1 MCFILEFVSYSFLVK
16 RMFRDFTV
24 YLKYMFHFQKTVN
37 ISAIFPNKT
46 MKTYKIWTVSDIF
59 IKIIGLQIFF
69 PDYCSYKKKLS
80 LITNRSRTPAQHHNS
95 PCDRILH

>member
-69 PDYCSYKKKLS
+69 PITVVTRKSYHLS
-80 LITNRSRTPAQHHNS
+80 LTGPAQHHNS